1 MKMYAD
7 EWTDERLAQLE
18 KRITR
23 VYKQASK
30 ELKATAKD
38 YWESFDVRYQQE
50 LKAYHEGKYTEQQFR
65 DWYKAQVA
73 RGKHWERMR
82 DNAAERI
89 TQANQI
95 AADYIND
102 EMPGIFAFNHN
113 AEIAAAVN
121 AGYAS
126 IGMSF
131 EMYDENTVK
140 WLLKDQ
146 PDLLPEA
153 KIDIPKDKRWNRKK
167 LTEAV
172 VSATIQ
178 GKSPSQLADS
188 LQEITGMNRTSAI
201 RNARSMTTT
210 AENGGRQKSYDD
222 LASFDINVKKQWI
235 ATLDSRTRES
245 HREVDGE
252 IVDRK
257 DTFSNGLMYPGD
269 RSGDPSEWYN
279 CRCTMGG
286 VLDENSGKKA
296 VTYRGKNAE
305 AAYEDGEAIKKTVS
319 KIRETNAEIKRRTKA
334 NIPAIESDKY
344 REAFNGLLSSKA
356 DGVICRMSRKVVKVN
371 DGTTNES
378 YVLIDKDGNKSKF
391 MDAGAHGGAIDT
403 DFLDGKTEKSVVL
416 THNHPL
422 SGTFSG
428 DDLKTFNEIP
438 EMGGIVAAAHD
449 GTVYRLGIGK
459 GEKTTDNI
467 VSCYNRLK
475 EQGVSEDTAMKT
487 LAQKYGW
494 DYRHEKN
501 LY

>member
-1 MKMYAD
+1 MRMYAD

-23 VYKQASK
+23 VYRQASK
-30 ELKATAKD
+30 ELTATGNA
-38 YWESFDVRYQQE
+38 YWKHFEERYQQE
-50 LKAYHEGKYTEQQFR
+50 LKAYHDGKYTEQQFR

-73 RGKHWERMR
+73 RGKHWEKMR

-113 AEIAAAVN
+113 AEIAAAIN

-222 LASFDINVKKQWI
+222 LASFGINVKKQWI

-305 AAYEDGEAIKKTVS
+305 TAYEDGTAIKSTISKLKSTGKTTADKRDNLQS
-319 KIRETNAEIKRRTKA
+319 IAKGNKIKQRRENGFSCYPTDESGKILTKSFKNLTPEEGFYDIGMHGATDSVAYGSSGANMSPHMLAEMIKHEDGWNGQ
-334 NIPAIESDKY
+334 NIRLMACNTGKQVDGEY
-344 REAFNGLLSSKA
+344 CFAEELSNSL
-356 DGVICRMSRKVVKVN
+356 GVKVKAPDDYLFMRE
-371 DGTTNES
+371 DGS
-378 YVLIDKDGNKSKF
+378 FYVGYDGN
-391 MDAGAHGGAIDT
+391 GAMR
-403 DFLDGKTEKSVVL
+403 
-416 THNHPL
+416 
-422 SGTFSG
+422 TFSP
-428 DDLKTFNEIP
+428 NER
-438 EMGGIVAAAHD
+438 GR
-449 GTVYRLGIGK
+449 YK
-459 GEKTTDNI
+459 
-467 VSCYNRLK
+467 
-475 EQGVSEDTAMKT
+475 
-487 LAQKYGW
+487 
-494 DYRHEKN
+494 
-501 LY
+501 